1 MSDGVRPARRA
12 DAPAIADALAS
23 AFFADPVM
31 VWAMPRARRRLI
43 ELRRLYAATARYEPI
58 DATLL
63 AEDAAGQVVGVAV
76 WWHRRGRRARPAWAE
91 VPFALAAGR
100 ALGTDRGRMVALGRA
115 ASRARPRV
123 PHWYLQLLGVAA
135 HTQRSGFGGAL
146 MRRQLVRCD
155 ADGMP
160 AHLETTDENL
170 EFYGQFGFR
179 VTGEITIDRRAPMQ
193 YSLWR
198 EPVL

>member
-1 MSDGVRPARRA
+1 MSDGIRLARRA
-12 DAPAIADALAS
+12 DAPAIADALAR

-31 VWAMPRARRRLI
+31 VWAMPRGRRRLV

-76 WWHRRGRRARPAWAE
+76 WHRRGQWGLPVWGE

-100 ALGTDRGRMVALGRA
+100 ALGTDMARMVALGRA

-135 HTQRSGFGGAL
+135 DAQRGGFGSAL
-146 MRRQLVRCD
+146 MRRQLERCD

-160 AHLETTDENL
+160 AHLETTAENVD
-170 EFYGQFGFR
+170 FYGRFGFG

>member
-1 MSDGVRPARRA
+1 MNDGVRLARRA
-12 DAPAIADALAS
+12 DVPAIADALAS

-31 VWAMPRARRRLI
+31 AWAMPRARRRLA

-63 AEDAAGQVVGVAV
+63 AEDRPGQVVGVAV
-76 WWHRRGRRARPAWAE
+76 WHRRDRWARPAWGE

-100 ALGTDRGRMVALGRA
+100 AVGRDMGRMVALGRA

-135 HTQRSGFGGAL
+135 DAQRGGFGSAL
-146 MRRQLVRCD
+146 MRRQLAKCD

-160 AHLETTDENL
+160 AHLETTGENL
-170 EFYGQFGFR
+170 EFYGRFGFR
-179 VTGEITIDRRAPMQ
+179 VAGEITIGRRAPMQ